1 MEISLGRRI
10 RAIRRHAN
18 LTQSAVAARLGL
30 AVPTLSR
37 YETGRCEIPSSFVEK
52 FVQLFGGTVEELVA
66 GPVASPVTDDTSLN
80 ATAMTMAS
88 LLHDIEEPETR
99 GAVLRQLRDLVAP
112 HIRERVVAAERSE
125 ALRPSARA
133 GAATET
139 ETSLVLFDSQLQET
153 LVAQLR
159 QDMVRSEGNLR
170 LHYQPIVDAMT
181 GALLGFEALLRWQT
195 LCGEQVPPRQV
206 FGIAAQAGLVQALD
220 FWVLQEASIDTAMW
234 VRTRPNLIINVNI
247 SGGLLGSSHCVNAVR
262 DVLRGGSTA
271 PHSLCIEVL
280 EELILDQPTTDNILA
295 LRRLGVRL
303 AIDDF
308 GTGRSN
314 LARVLELK
322 FDSIKLDQSFF
333 AGRALDEAAVDFL
346 CSVVRM
352 AHQRGATVIA
362 EGVTNEFDAALA
374 KQLGCDAC
382 QGVWFSE
389 ALTAEMAWPLVIQ
402 GGLLPRPRGEPRLIP
417 TPTAGDSR
425 GGFPDAVNRH
435 AKGTPNRRPKGTP
448 LTRGTSPWSSV
459 PEP

>member
-1 MEISLGRRI
+1 M
-10 RAIRRHAN
+10 
-18 LTQSAVAARLGL
+18 
-30 AVPTLSR
+30 PTLSR

-99 GAVLRQLRDLVAP
+99 GAVLRQLRDQVAP

-139 ETSLVLFDSQLQET
+139 ETSLVLFDSQLLET
-153 LVAQLR
+153 WVAQLR
-159 QDMVRSEGNLR
+159 QDMVRPGNLS
-170 LHYQPIVDAMT
+170 LHYQPIVDAMS

-262 DVLRGGSTA
+262 DVLRGGGTA

-389 ALTAEMAWPLVIQ
+389 ALAAEMAWPLVIQ
-402 GGLLPRPRGEPRLIP
+402 GGLLPRPRGEPRLMPISQALVP
-417 TPTAGDSR
+417 HWS
-425 GGFPDAVNRH
+425 GGQ
-435 AKGTPNRRPKGTP
+435 
-448 LTRGTSPWSSV
+448 
-459 PEP
+459 